1 MRTILLILFIAVQVH
16 GQMDT
21 CDGIF
26 IYASQSELEWDR
38 QRLLECKVLDNN
50 VFLDGD
56 LGLGRR
62 GPYNSFDALSNIHS
76 IEGAL
81 VFTNLIAENEFKGFN
96 NLEVIKRGL
105 VQFNVTS
112 SEMSGFNKL
121 SIINGSL
128 DVSESAFDSLSD
140 LRKVRGELD
149 ALIIHLNPNL
159 VSLDGLQGFV
169 ADSMIGIGISIS
181 SNPRLQS
188 LTGVE
193 NLFIGEFGVVEI
205 LGNPNL
211 SDCAEKNICEAI
223 RNGRLIRVANNARGC
238 NSEEEIRL
246 ECLTS
251 TGEPGQPRFTLYP
264 NPARDK
270 VRLIGEYE
278 SMKVLVT
285 DLAGK
290 VWMNEVIK
298 ARSIDIGNLPKG
310 SYTIS
315 LVTPDGVES
324 QLLMKD

>member
-1 MRTILLILFIAVQVH
+1 MKKILLILFIAVQVH

-26 IYASQSELEWDR
+26 IYASQSELERDR

-169 ADSMIGIGISIS
+169 ADSMIGIGISIN
-181 SNPRLQS
+181 SNPRLRS
-188 LTGVE
+188 ITGIE
-193 NLFIGEFGVVEI
+193 NLFIGEFNVVDIHHNPI
-205 LGNPNL
+205 LR
-211 SDCAEKNICEAI
+211 DCAKKNICEAI
-223 RNGRLIRVANNARGC
+223 RNGRIVRVSNNALGC
-238 NSEEEIRL
+238 NSKEEIW
-246 ECLTS
+246 ESCLTN
-251 TGEPGQPRFTLYP
+251 TGEQSQSRYALYP
-264 NPARDK
+264 NPAKDI
-270 VRLIGEYE
+270 VRVIGEYE

-324 QLLMKD
+324 ELLIKD